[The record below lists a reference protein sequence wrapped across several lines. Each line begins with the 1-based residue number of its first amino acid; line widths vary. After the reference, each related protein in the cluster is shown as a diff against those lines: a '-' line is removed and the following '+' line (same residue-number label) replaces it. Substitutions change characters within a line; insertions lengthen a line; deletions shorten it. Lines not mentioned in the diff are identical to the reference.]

1 MLWWE
6 IEEDMG
12 IDKMPG
18 NWKAIRKVRLRLTMH
33 HRFRPPLFDLKSQK
47 YQNSSLFHQLL

>member
-18 NWKAIRKVRLRLTMH
+18 NWKDIRKVRLR
-33 HRFRPPLFDLKSQK
+33 FDKERGRINFLK
-47 YQNSSLFHQLL
+47 